1 MAGPEE
7 WRRARPLVRQ
17 ARDQLWARFRD
28 DPNVVGIG
36 FGPPTRGGEVQD
48 TPSCIVHVIRKT
60 PANQLAPSRVLPRSV
75 DVAGSTIETD
85 VVESGYF
92 YAYAFSAR
100 ERPAMGG
107 ISVGHPKITA
117 GTLGCLVKDLR
128 DGEKI
133 AILSNNHVLAAE
145 NDALAGDP
153 IYQPGPYDMPIS
165 TSNRIATLTRFET
178 LRFDGSYNRI
188 DAAIA
193 QLDDNCVVFDD
204 MKGDMTR
211 PTVAQPAVGL
221 LFAGGTT
228 HTILNP
234 INEVTSR
241 LGIEMIHGPAARSVL
256 TEEDVRPDGAAV
268 QKTGRTTE
276 YTTGRV
282 TAIDEIARVRY
293 DAGVATFDGQIITTA
308 MSQGGDSGSVVC
320 RGGSGGT
327 FLSFVCPFLATAE
340 DLTGVPFT
348 QEWMSISYARDK
360 YLATTLVGRWLIE
373 TLYLNERTAMV
384 RSGEVKP
391 QVPDSDR
398 AFAQALY
405 SQHGGDMKLVLMNPD
420 RDDIRVSEQFLHDA
434 EESLARARK
443 FMLPDEAAA
452 AEQTIALVRERGV
465 VGMTGRQL
473 INLLDDPNLLE
484 KLKQIAAGTGS
495 LLDPDG

>member
-17 ARDQLWARFRD
+17 ARDQLWERYRE

-60 PANQLAPSRVLPRSV
+60 PENELAPSRVVPRSIEV
-75 DVAGSTIETD
+75 EGASVETD

-92 YAYAFSAR
+92 YAFAFTDR

-128 DGEKI
+128 DGDKV

-165 TSNRIATLTRFET
+165 PGNRIATLTRWENIVFNGT
-178 LRFDGSYNRI
+178 YNRI

-193 QLDDNCVVFDD
+193 RLDDNCVVYDD
-204 MKGDMTR
+204 IKGDMTR

-221 LFAGGTT
+221 LFAGSTS

-234 INEVTSR
+234 INDVTTR

-256 TEEDVRPDGAAV
+256 TADDVRPPGAPV
-268 QKTGRTTE
+268 HKTGRTTE
-276 YTTGRV
+276 YTTGRI
-282 TAIDEIARVRY
+282 TAIDEIVSIRY
-293 DAGVATFDGQIITTA
+293 GAGVAVFDGQIITTP

-320 RGGSGGT
+320 RGGTGGT

-360 YLATTLVGRWLIE
+360 FLATTLVGRWLIE

-384 RSGEVKP
+384 RSSEVKP

-443 FMLPDEAAA
+443 FMLPDEATA
-452 AEQTIALVRERGV
+452 AEKTLALVRERGI

-473 INLLDDPNLLE
+473 INLLDDPNLLAQ
-484 KLKQIAAGTGS
+484 LKQIAAATGS
-495 LLDPDG
+495 VLDPDG

>member
-17 ARDQLWARFRD
+17 ARDQLWERFRD

-48 TPSCIVHVIRKT
+48 TPSCVVHVIRKS
-60 PANQLAPSRVLPRSV
+60 PENRLAPSRVLPRSL
-75 DVAGSTIETD
+75 DIEGSTIETD

-92 YAYAFSAR
+92 YAYAFSGR

-107 ISVGHPKITA
+107 ISIGHPKITA
-117 GTLGCLVKDLR
+117 GTLGCLVKDLH
-128 DGEKI
+128 DGDKV

-145 NDALAGDP
+145 NDAKPGDP
-153 IYQPGPYDMPIS
+153 IYQPGPYDMDIS
-165 TSNRIATLTRFET
+165 PNNRIATLTRFVPLVYNGT
-178 LRFDGSYNRI
+178 YNRV

-221 LFAGGTT
+221 LFAGGTLN
-228 HTILNP
+228 TILNP
-234 INEVTSR
+234 IGDVTSR
-241 LGIEMIHGPAARSVL
+241 LGVEMIHGPAARSVL
-256 TEEDVRPDGAAV
+256 TADDVRPEGAPV

-282 TAIDEIARVRY
+282 TAIDEIVRIHY
-293 DAGVATFDGQIITTA
+293 DAGLAVFDGQIVTTA
-308 MSQGGDSGSVVC
+308 MCQGGDSGSVVC
-320 RGGSGGT
+320 RGGTGGT
-327 FLSFVCPFLATAE
+327 FFSFVCPFLATAE

-360 YLATTLVGRWLIE
+360 YLANTLVGRWLIE
-373 TLYLNERTAMV
+373 ALYLNEQTAMV

-405 SQHGGDMKLVLMNPD
+405 SQHGGDMKLALMNPD
-420 RDDIRVSEQFLHDA
+420 REDIRISEQFLHDA

-473 INLLDDPNLLE
+473 INLLDDPNLLA
-484 KLKQIAAGTGS
+484 KLKEIAAGTGS

>member
-17 ARDQLWARFRD
+17 ARDQLWQRFRE

-48 TPSCIVHVIRKT
+48 TPSCIVHVVRKV
-60 PANQLAPSRVLPRSV
+60 PSSQLAPSRAVPGTLDIQGTTV
-75 DVAGSTIETD
+75 ETD
-85 VVESGYF
+85 VVESGVL
-92 YAYAFSAR
+92 YAYTFHQK

-107 ISVGHPKITA
+107 ISIGHPLITA
-117 GTLGCLVKDLR
+117 GTLGCLVKDMR
-128 DGEKI
+128 DGEKV

-145 NDALAGDP
+145 NKAKAGDP
-153 IYQPGPYDMPIS
+153 IYQPGPLDMPIS
-165 TSNRIATLTRFET
+165 PDNRIATLTRYENLDFS
-178 LRFDGSYNRI
+178 GAYNRI

-193 QLDDNCVVFDD
+193 HLDDNCVVYDD
-204 MKGDMTR
+204 IKGDMTR

-221 LFAGGTT
+221 LFAGGPFQ
-228 HTILNP
+228 TILNP
-234 INEVTSR
+234 IGEVTSR

-256 TEEDVRPDGAAV
+256 TAEDVRPPGSPV

-276 YTTGRV
+276 YTTGRI
-282 TAIDEIARVRY
+282 TAIDEIVTVRY
-293 DAGVATFDGQIITTA
+293 TGGYATFDGQILTTP

-327 FLSFVCPFLATAE
+327 FFSFICPFLATAE
-340 DLTGVPFT
+340 ELTGVPFT

-360 YLATTLVGRWLIE
+360 YLATTLVGRWLIDA
-373 TLYLNERTAMV
+373 LYLNESTAMV
-384 RSGEVKP
+384 RSAEVKP

-405 SQHGGDMKLVLMNPD
+405 SQHGGDMKLALMNPD
-420 RDDIRVSEQFLHDA
+420 RDDIRVSEQFIHDA

-452 AEQTIALVRERGV
+452 AEQTIALVRERGI
-465 VGMTGRQL
+465 VGMTGRDL
-473 INLLDDPNLLE
+473 LNLLDDPNLLQ
-484 KLKQIAAGTGS
+484 KLKEIAAGTGS